1 MKKTTSHKIKRQPKS
16 TKDPQAVRIG
26 DLQAVFVA
34 KDEDTADKG
43 KVKLGDL
50 QAVF

>member
-1 MKKTTSHKIKRQPKS
+1 MQQTTSRKIKRQPKS
-16 TKDPQAVRIG
+16 TKDPQTVRLG

-34 KDEDTADKG
+34 KDEETKDSG